1 MDNDE
6 KYMLLALKEAKKAYN
21 KNEVPIGA
29 VLVENDRVIARA
41 HNMREIKQLTMGH
54 AEMLCLEKA
63 NKKKKLW
70 RLDEATMYVTIE
82 PCPMCAGA
90 ILQARIKRLVFGAV
104 DIKAGCAG
112 SLYNLLND
120 SRFNHKVDI
129 SSGILENECSQ
140 IMKKF
145 FSELRKKKRN

>member
-6 KYMLLALKEAKKAYN
+6 KYMLFALKEAKKAYN

-112 SLYNLLND
+112 SLYNLLDD